1 MEDIVTTPAAGPTP
15 GQAPDSAYRRAR
27 RQVGRWRRRVVDPD
41 NLKERQQKLKAR
53 VDQQAKQVAEVK
65 AAVTQLRSSVTALGK
80 RVGVVEF
87 ASDHREREHGNLT
100 TQVGHCEQRLGAIE
114 ERLTEERFTAEDGEQ
129 AEARRLV
136 DEIRREHAQVRV
148 RMQIVG
154 QYEDRLRR
162 LEAEIANLN
171 LAARGRQG

>member
-1 MEDIVTTPAAGPTP
+1 MSTPAAGPAPAETP
-15 GQAPDSAYRRAR
+15 STPDSAYRTAR
-27 RQVGRWRRRVVDPD
+27 RHVGRWRRRVVDPD
-41 NLKERQQKLKAR
+41 NLKERHLKLKAR
-53 VDQQAKQVAEVK
+53 VDQQAKQGAEVR
-65 AAVTQLRSSVTALGK
+65 AAVARLRSTVTALGK

-100 TQVGHCEQRLGAIE
+100 IQVGHCEQRLGAIE
-114 ERLTEERFTAEDGEQ
+114 ERLLEERFTAEDGDQ

-162 LEAEIANLN
+162 LEAEIADLQQEVRHT
-171 LAARGRQG
+171 AS